1 MAKFELISKYEG
13 YDSAVNLFPRRK
25 TAEAAGYD
33 FFVAEDTIIMPYS
46 NLIEEMAK
54 EYVIKHVNLDDD
66 NFETEV
72 MKPKTLD
79 EIAALTKEFKT
90 KPTLVPTGVKAKL
103 DPGTYLELSVRS
115 SCPLKYWLIMA
126 NSVGI
131 IDGDYYN
138 NPDNEGHIYF
148 QIINLSPLPII
159 LKKGDCIGQGIIK
172 PYLKIEGDNVTASR
186 EGGFGST
193 DK

>member
-1 MAKFELISKYEG
+1 MAKFELISKYN
-13 YDSAVNLFPRRK
+13 SAVNLLPRRK
-25 TAEAAGYD
+25 TAESAGYD
-33 FFVAEDTIIMPYS
+33 FFVAEDTIIMPHS

-54 EYVIKHVNLDDD
+54 GYVIKHVNLDDD
-66 NFETEV
+66 NFEAEV
-72 MKPKTLD
+72 TKPKTLD

-90 KPTLVPTGVKAKL
+90 KPTLVPTGVKAQL

-172 PYLKIEGDNVTASR
+172 PYLKTEGDNTTASR
-186 EGGFGST
+186 KGGLGST
-193 DK
+193 DER

>member
-25 TAEAAGYD
+25 TAESAGYD
-33 FFVAEDTIIMPYS
+33 FFVAEDTIIPPIEELQ
-46 NLIEEMAK
+46 NLIFSKVLEETDG
-54 EYVIKHVNLDDD
+54 YVYPV
-66 NFETEV
+66 
-72 MKPKTLD
+72 TLD
-79 EIAALTKEFKT
+79 EMGDLTKSLGA

-126 NSVGI
+126 NSVGV

-148 QIINLSPLPII
+148 QFINLSPIPIQ

-172 PYLKIEGDNVTASR
+172 PYLKTEVDNTTASR

>member
-1 MAKFELISKYEG
+1 
-13 YDSAVNLFPRRK
+13 
-25 TAEAAGYD
+25 
-33 FFVAEDTIIMPYS
+33 
-46 NLIEEMAK
+46 
-54 EYVIKHVNLDDD
+54 
-66 NFETEV
+66 
-72 MKPKTLD
+72 
-79 EIAALTKEFKT
+79 
-90 KPTLVPTGVKAKL
+90 
-103 DPGTYLELSVRS
+103 
-115 SCPLKYWLIMA
+115 MA

-148 QIINLSPLPII
+148 QFINLSPIPIQ

-172 PYLKIEGDNVTASR
+172 PYLKTEADNTTASR